1 MMFVQYVEM
10 LCLTSGNKVKYSIF
24 FFHLASLMMFVAE
37 LRESIGPSIHQIIT
51 LLSDKK
57 LSVRVTGADILS
69 KLSEKG
75 KMFNF

>member
-1 MMFVQYVEM
+1 
-10 LCLTSGNKVKYSIF
+10 
-24 FFHLASLMMFVAE
+24 MFVAE